1 MEKPKL
7 YKACFEFTQEGNYNG
22 TTQDIEELSIH
33 CENSGDG
40 FFFVLETETGW
51 SVDDVKELQE
61 LFAKVENS
69 LAQLENKSLETNIE
83 KQ

>member
-22 TTQDIEELSIH
+22 TTQAIEDLSIS
-33 CENSGDG
+33 CENCGDG

-51 SVDDVKELQE
+51 SIDGMEELQE
-61 LFAKVENS
+61 LFAKVKNS
-69 LAQLENKSLETNIE
+69 LEQLENK
-83 KQ
+83 

>member
-22 TTQDIEELSIH
+22 TTQAIEDLSIS
-33 CENSGDG
+33 CENCGDG

-51 SVDDVKELQE
+51 SIDDIEELKE
-61 LFAKVENS
+61 LFAKVKNS
-69 LAQLENKSLETNIE
+69 LAQLEE
-83 KQ
+83 K